1 MDTGEEEQESRLRT
15 LLTITFPFFI
25 AGFGMVAAGILLK
38 HVDVSNLDILEIF
51 EILRFI
57 FWKTI

>member
-38 HVDVSNLDILEIF
+38 HVDVS
-51 EILRFI
+51 
-57 FWKTI
+57 TGHP